1 MNKLDLSGWNDCC
14 IFIGKLLGKCLNAK
28 QLWKNMT
35 SLCAILRSVQSIT
48 YVYCRKYMK
57 YESEHCAGVF
67 VCTVFVCHVEKRGIV
82 AKFLWPDALPVA
94 NQQESLTGPHP
105 FSSHS
110 TRGRGVTPFMS
121 ALRRQYPWFTWKKEL
136 LKWCVCM
143 FLCLSCPSTPTAKFG
158 LKKRQWG
165 SQLRLGMWRGSNSTL
180 TTFKVVCSFP
190 PSKFTK
196 CYEVIVV
203 ECA

>member
-1 MNKLDLSGWNDCC
+1 
-14 IFIGKLLGKCLNAK
+14 
-28 QLWKNMT
+28 
-35 SLCAILRSVQSIT
+35 
-48 YVYCRKYMK
+48 MK

-121 ALRRQYPWFTWKKEL
+121 ALRRQYPWFTWKKTAV
-136 LKWCVCM
+136 KMVCVHVSLSFMPIHTNCKIWLEEKAVRESTEIRDVTRFEFNSDNFQSCM
-143 FLCLSCPSTPTAKFG
+143 F
-158 LKKRQWG
+158 
-165 SQLRLGMWRGSNSTL
+165 
-180 TTFKVVCSFP
+180 FP

-203 ECA
+203 ECAYKSLMTIK